1 MLDLDPNG
9 HKPIAEDAKRQ
20 IFWGYS
26 KSERRSLVL
35 RPHPAFRLFF
45 RCSGP
50 SAPTHN
56 QTLSTTLSILTS
68 FT

>member
-1 MLDLDPNG
+1 MLDLDSNG

-26 KSERRSLVL
+26 KSERHSLVL
-35 RPHPAFRLFF
+35 RPHPAFGFF
-45 RCSGP
+45 RCSWP